1 MIVPSA
7 SFGKVTI
14 EAMPFPSFPSFP
26 FGIVISGDSVPS
38 LYVNLMMTLPSSV
51 SLLTMTPVTLIPS
64 LPFVIGTLKT
74 VFS

>member
-1 MIVPSA
+1 MIVSPFST
-7 SFGKVTI
+7 GTI
-14 EAMPFPSFPSFP
+14 EAIPFPSFP